1 MSDLIS
7 KSETI
12 DLLYQVFE
20 KHSMA
25 TDKNDLLGGFGAEL
39 FKNIKAMPTAYSV
52 DKGDMKH
59 NLAEMYA
66 KNMADYGVDVTKA
79 WQTATQQSCALEKA
93 YIRGRQY
100 EADRFFELRKEYNDG
115 WIPCSERLPK
125 FVFSGDMI
133 QKMLKEEYNKAIDDL
148 IAECENAKFAE
159 SDEISLSD
167 VHTGVNSGL
176 SMAVHFAERL
186 KAGGNP

>member
-66 KNMADYGVDVTKA
+66 KNMVDYGVDVTKA
-79 WQTATQQSCALEKA
+79 WRTAIQQSYALEKA
-93 YIRGRQY
+93 YVRGRQY
-100 EADRFFELRKEYNDG
+100 EADRFIELRKKYNDG
-115 WIPCSERLPK
+115 WIPCSERLPEAGK
-125 FVFSGDMI
+125 RYLVSAIWKDKDFEKAAVYDAVYGSDGLWHSYNYEPVSYKVI
-133 QKMLKEEYNKAIDDL
+133 AWQPLPEPYKERD
-148 IAECENAKFAE
+148 
-159 SDEISLSD
+159 
-167 VHTGVNSGL
+167 
-176 SMAVHFAERL
+176 
-186 KAGGNP
+186 

>member
-12 DLLYQVFE
+12 GLLYQVFE
-20 KHSMA
+20 KYSMA
-25 TDKNDLLGGFGAEL
+25 TDKNDILGGFGAEL

-66 KNMADYGVDVTKA
+66 KNMVDYGVDVTKA

-148 IAECENAKFAE
+148 IAECENAKFTE

-176 SMAVHFAERL
+176 SMAIHFAEQL
-186 KAGGNP
+186 KVGGDS

>member
-66 KNMADYGVDVTKA
+66 KNMVDYGVDVTKA
-79 WQTATQQSCALEKA
+79 WQTATQQSYALEKA

-100 EADRFFELRKEYNDG
+100 EVDRLIKLRKEYNDG
-115 WIPCSERLPK
+115 WIPCGERLPK
-125 FVFSGDMI
+125 FVFSGDMT
-133 QKMLKEEYNKAIDDL
+133 QKMLKEEYNKAVDDVVNL
-148 IAECENAKFAE
+148 FKSKTTMENNLIEEIAE
-159 SDEISLSD
+159 
-167 VHTGVNSGL
+167 H
-176 SMAVHFAERL
+176 L
-186 KAGGNP
+186 KVGGNS

>member
-20 KHSMA
+20 KYSMA
-25 TDKNDLLGGFGAEL
+25 TDKNDPLSGFGAEL

-66 KNMADYGVDVTKA
+66 KNMVDYGVDVTEA

-100 EADRFFELRKEYNDG
+100 EVDRFNKLRKEYNGG
-115 WIPCSERLPK
+115 WIPCSERLPEIDGNTSDIVLACGSNG
-125 FVFSGDMI
+125 FQYMAFWC
-133 QKMLKEEYNKAIDDL
+133 DDL
-148 IAECENAKFAE
+148 KWRFCECGMAKNPILWTEIVAWQPLPEPYKE
-159 SDEISLSD
+159 SED
-167 VHTGVNSGL
+167 
-176 SMAVHFAERL
+176 
-186 KAGGNP
+186 